1 MRWLPLPLFGQS
13 LPVVWGRSFAG
24 SAAQAVAFFASD
36 AVALRPKLIAYSSV
50 LVLGCVCFFC
60 AECEARR
67 HRQKGT

>member
-1 MRWLPLPLFGQS
+1 MRWLPLLS
-13 LPVVWGRSFAG
+13 LANRCLWVCGRSFAG